1 LTANRNEKADS
12 RFEEIVEIS
21 QTCARYAVAM
31 TQGDMSDLESIFT
44 ADGTYS
50 AFGDEFPLSEFP
62 ALVNAAPKGLYF
74 TGTPLVTFTGDD
86 TATGVTTLIFIDHKT
101 HDFRMGYYNDTYLR
115 TPDGWRLRTRSM
127 TFIRRSG
134 EHNSGRPHAYQAS
147 ENNGASEY
155 GVSEG

>member
-1 LTANRNEKADS
+1 LTGNGNQQAGG
-12 RFEEIVEIS
+12 RFAEIVEIS

-31 TQGDMSDLESIFT
+31 TQGDMSDLEAIFT

-50 AFGDEFPLSEFP
+50 AFGDEFRLPEFP

-74 TGTPLVTFTGDD
+74 TGTPLVTFTGAD

-101 HDFRMGYYNDTYLR
+101 HDLRMGYYNDTYLR
-115 TPDGWRLRTRSM
+115 TPAGWRLRTRAM

-134 EHNSGRPHAYQAS
+134 EHNSGRPHAYTAAG
-147 ENNGASEY
+147 NGA
-155 GVSEG
+155 GEG